1 MPRTGGVYTLPNGYQ
16 AVTGEII
23 QPSQHN
29 PPLEDLAQAMTDSL
43 PRNGAAAMTGNLPMG
58 NNRIT
63 GLAPATAPNH
73 AARWDQVMPATGG
86 TVTGII
92 TVQRSGSHM
101 FRMINSNY
109 SASDFANISVTDG
122 GALGINSAIPGTG
135 SYLFTDST
143 GSLDFPGSVV
153 TRGTGDS
160 RYAPLTRTVSTG
172 SGLTG
177 GGNLSAD
184 RTLAVDGTVV
194 RTSRQVNTGQGL
206 SGGGNLGSNLN
217 LSIALGSLPFT
228 SSTSFSTPQ
237 VPIVDGNNSNTQ
249 GRQGPDA
256 FKTNFNIASATTA
269 ITAGAGLTGGGNLSA
284 NRTINIGTPSSIS
297 TSSTNS
303 ASGTTHSHALPQG
316 NFRDMMSSYIAHGQL
331 GAYAFAQYTGT
342 GTVTAG
348 STTSGGN
355 LVPSSTQ
362 QNGAGTLSGTWRC
375 MGHGNNGASTLWL
388 RTS

>member
-29 PPLEDLAQAMTDSL
+29 PPLEDIAQALTDSL

-63 GLAPATAPNH
+63 GLAPATSPNH

-92 TVQRSGSHM
+92 TVQRSGSNM
-101 FRMINSNY
+101 LRFINSNY
-109 SASDFANISVTDG
+109 SASDFATFSVTDE
-122 GALGINSAIPGTG
+122 GALGVASAVPGTG
-135 SYLFTDST
+135 NYYFTDST
-143 GSLDFPGSVV
+143 GSLDLPGSVV
-153 TRGTGDS
+153 TRSTGDS
-160 RYAPLTRTVSTG
+160 RYVPLTR
-172 SGLTG
+172 LINTG
-177 GGNLSAD
+177 GGLQGGGDLSSNK
-184 RTLAVDGTVV
+184 TLSVDGTVV
-194 RTSRQVNTGQGL
+194 RTTRQVNTGQGL
-206 SGGGNLGSNLN
+206 AGGGNLGSNLN
-217 LSIALGSLPFT
+217 LSLDLGNMPFT
-228 SSTSFSTPQ
+228 TVTNMSEPR
-237 VPIVDGNNSNTQ
+237 VVVIDGTNTATQ
-249 GRQGPDA
+249 GRQGPND
-256 FKTNFNIASATTA
+256 FRLNFGLAGSATT

-284 NRTINIGTPSSIS
+284 NRTTNIGTPSSIS

-375 MGHGNNGASTLWL
+375 MGHGNNGSSTLWL